1 MAVYRILTKVS
12 SQGDDATNVKSV
24 RACCHRYNTYAFEGK
39 KKVVL
44 STASWMGGANP
55 FLGIAYFG
63 VGGASLAF
71 ALAFLV
77 LMWLSPRQAGDS
89 SQLSWN
95 KNK

>member
-1 MAVYRILTKVS
+1 MPMMCSLSAWC
-12 SQGDDATNVKSV
+12 A
-24 RACCHRYNTYAFEGK
+24 RYNSYSYGGK

-44 STASWMGGANP
+44 STASWLGGANP

-77 LMWLSPRQAGDS
+77 LTWLCPRQAGDS